1 MLLVTLF
8 PLFYNVVAILPSTI
22 THSCLSSSLSLQS
35 SLQQFLVQF
44 AQDTHGFYHLHSIA
58 RHFPTFLSPHTHKF
72 DPMAHHSN
80 PISACTINPFCPLFF
95 HIYLEEDQILL
106 DKTPYFVSTAML
118 MYVMR
123 QKHIPVLLQST
134 LNSKPRIS
142 SVTLLVPYTGMYK
155 SQQVNLETMSF
166 SPNQSG
172 KQEP

>member
-1 MLLVTLF
+1 M
-8 PLFYNVVAILPSTI
+8 
-22 THSCLSSSLSLQS
+22 
-35 SLQQFLVQF
+35 
-44 AQDTHGFYHLHSIA
+44 
-58 RHFPTFLSPHTHKF
+58 
-72 DPMAHHSN
+72 
-80 PISACTINPFCPLFF
+80 
-95 HIYLEEDQILL
+95 L

-166 SPNQSG
+166 SPN
-172 KQEP
+172 